1 MPERPPHADDLVRG
15 TLPGMSDDWPTVAE
29 LAAQE
34 AELQVDGFDE
44 DQAWAL
50 GVALV
55 EEARRRD
62 AGVVVDIE
70 RAGRQLFHAA
80 LPGTAPDN
88 DEWIRRKGNVVRR
101 FGRSSLH
108 VGQLC
113 RDQGTTIEDKY
124 VVSSADYAAHG
135 GAFPLLVRGVGP
147 VGVVA
152 VSGLPQL
159 EDHDLVVSVLRGHL
173 AGR

>member
-1 MPERPPHADDLVRG
+1 MADIDIPL
-15 TLPGMSDDWPTVAE
+15 TE
-29 LAAQE
+29 LAAE
-34 AELQVDGFDE
+34 EEELQFTSFTNDD
-44 DQAWAL
+44 AWAL
-50 GVALV
+50 GSTLV
-55 EEARRRD
+55 EAARLHS
-62 AGVVVDIE
+62 APVAVDIS
-70 RAGRQLFHAA
+70 RNGHQLFHAA

-113 RDQGTTIEDKY
+113 RDQGTTIEEKY
-124 VVSSADYAAHG
+124 AVASADYAAHG

-147 VGVVA
+147 VGVIA

-159 EDHDLVVSVLRGHL
+159 EDHDLVVSVLRAHL

>member
-1 MPERPPHADDLVRG
+1 MDAGSAARG
-15 TLPGMSDDWPTVAE
+15 TLPGMTDDWPTVAE

-34 AELQVDGFDE
+34 AELQLDGFDE

-55 EEARRRD
+55 QEARRRG
-62 AGVVVDIE
+62 AGVVIDIE
-70 RAGRQLFHAA
+70 RAGHQLFHAA

-108 VGQLC
+108 VGQVC

-124 VVSSADYAAHG
+124 AVASADYAAHG

-147 VGVVA
+147 IGVVA

-159 EDHDLVVSVLRGHL
+159 EDHDLVVSVLRSHL
-173 AGR
+173 AGRQS

>member
-1 MPERPPHADDLVRG
+1 MNEN
-15 TLPGMSDDWPTVAE
+15 WPTVAE

-34 AELQVDGFDE
+34 ADLQVDGFDE
-44 DQAWAL
+44 DRAWAL

-55 EEARRRD
+55 EEARKRG
-62 AGVVVDIE
+62 AGVVVDVE

-80 LPGTAPDN
+80 LPGTVADN

-113 RDQGTTIEDKY
+113 RDQGTTIEEKY
-124 VVSSADYAAHG
+124 AVPSADYAAHG

-159 EDHDLVVSVLRGHL
+159 EDHALVVSVLRGHL
-173 AGR
+173 GGR